1 MKQTVETFHKD
12 KNGFMLCVAI
22 CSTIWFLAVCIL
34 FGVYIYCSFN
44 SSNISAT
51 QYQDG
56 DYTKQGVAGGSISI
70 N

>member
-1 MKQTVETFHKD
+1 MSAKDVFRQD
-12 KNGFMLCVAI
+12 KNNFVLCI
-22 CSTIWFLAVCIL
+22 SIFFTIWFLALCIL

-51 QYQDG
+51 QIQDG
-56 DYTKQGVAGGSISI
+56 NNTKQGVAGGSISI